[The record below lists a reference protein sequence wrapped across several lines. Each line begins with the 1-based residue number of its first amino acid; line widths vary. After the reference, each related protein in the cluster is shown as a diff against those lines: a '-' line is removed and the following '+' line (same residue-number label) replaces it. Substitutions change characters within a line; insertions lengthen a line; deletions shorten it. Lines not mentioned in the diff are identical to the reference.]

1 MIKGGPSVDNKEL
14 RSNDQPSTSRARKRA
29 SFTNWLRQV
38 LAKKQ
43 TRERILVVTSFFA
56 IVAILQ
62 INLVPANLD
71 VKLGE
76 PSPEE
81 IRAPREVIDAERT
94 QELQKEAA
102 DKAVREAEDELE
114 YQTIMT
120 RAGTEAETLVIEVF
134 NLIDIRRQDLEEQRA
149 KGDIPRQNLEE
160 TQGTLMGVAE
170 GFAEMPADD
179 LKTLL
184 LLPVEDYERIKK
196 SVRQILVTIETE
208 EKIGWQ
214 NLDKLRSGLDRFILS
229 YPLLPQDVKVVRSM
243 VSSMLFV
250 NLVKDEAK
258 LRQLQDKV
266 SKEVPPVKIKKG
278 ELIIREGDIITAE
291 DIQLLR
297 ELALIDNQG
306 NRVLMF
312 FSLSMFSLF
321 LIGIGLLYIYHFN
334 KKLLKQERQIYLL
347 ALVILTV
354 LAVAKALSL
363 SNVTAL
369 NYLIPLSFASII
381 LTILL
386 NPRTAW
392 VMSTLLCFLVG
403 IVVDFNLSYTIFY
416 FISGTASV
424 YCMINI
430 TQRKELIQRG
440 LILSGVNFLAV
451 ITLSLLFGNKNFL
464 HILGFAVTGAFN
476 GILSTALANGFLPFL
491 EHLFG
496 MTSALSLVEL
506 ANPNLPLLKRLLL
519 EAPGTYHHSI
529 IVGNLAEAAADVIGA
544 DSLLV
549 RVGAYYHDVGKLR
562 RPYFFIENQIAQDN
576 PHSKLSPNLSTLI
589 ITSHVRDG
597 VELAKS
603 YGVPENVID
612 LIEQHHGTDLV
623 RYFYQRASEKI
634 QEDKETLEE
643 SGFHYPGP
651 KPQTKEAAVVMLAD
665 SVEAAARAMGNP
677 SPARLEAMVSQVI
690 KERLES
696 GELDEANLTL
706 RDLDKIRTSFLKVLG
721 GIFHHRV
728 QYPEIV
734 KDTERKKASGNNR

>member
-1 MIKGGPSVDNKEL
+1 MDNKEL
-14 RSNDQPSTSRARKRA
+14 RSNDQPSTSRAKKKVNFA
-29 SFTNWLRQV
+29 NWLRQA

-43 TRERILVVTSFFA
+43 IRERILIASSFFA

-62 INLVPANLD
+62 INLVPENLD

-76 PSPEE
+76 PSPEN
-81 IRAPREVIDAERT
+81 IYAPRAVIDAERT

-102 DKAVREAEDELE
+102 DRAVRQAEDELE
-114 YQTIMT
+114 YQTILT
-120 RAGTEAETLVIEVF
+120 RAGTEAETLVTEVF
-134 NLIDIRRQDLEEQRA
+134 NLVDLKRQELEELRA
-149 KGDIPRQNLEE
+149 DGDLPRQSLEE
-160 TQGTLMGVAE
+160 LQQTLMEVAE

-179 LKTLL
+179 LEALL
-184 LLPVEDYERIKK
+184 LLPAEDYERIKK
-196 SVRQILVTIETE
+196 SIRQIFVTIETE
-208 EKIGWQ
+208 QKIGWQ
-214 NLDKLRSGLDRFILS
+214 NLDKLRSGLDRFILN
-229 YPLLPQDVKVVRSM
+229 YPLLPRDIKVVRST
-243 VSSMLFV
+243 VNAMLFV
-250 NLVKDEAK
+250 NLVKDETK
-258 LRQLQDKV
+258 LSQLKEKV
-266 SKEVPPVKIKKG
+266 SKDVPPVIIQKG
-278 ELIIREGDIITAE
+278 DLVIREGDIITAE

-306 NRVLMF
+306 NRILMF
-312 FSLSMFSLF
+312 FSLSMISLF

-347 ALVILTV
+347 ALVILTT

-386 NPRTAW
+386 NPRTSW
-392 VMSTLLCFLVG
+392 VMSTLLCFLMG
-403 IVVDFNLSYTIFY
+403 IVVDFNLSYAIFY
-416 FISGTASV
+416 FISGTASI

-451 ITLSLLFGNKNFL
+451 ITLSLLFRNKNIL
-464 HILGFAVTGAFN
+464 HVFGFAVTGAFN

-496 MTSALSLVEL
+496 VTSALSLLEL

-529 IVGNLAEAAADVIGA
+529 IVGNLAEAAADAIGA

-603 YGVPENVID
+603 YGVPESVID

-677 SPARLEAMVSQVI
+677 SSARLEAMVSQVI

-706 RDLDKIRTSFLKVLG
+706 RDLNKVRTAFLKVLG
-721 GIFHHRV
+721 GIFHHRI
-728 QYPEIV
+728 QYPEIA

>member
-1 MIKGGPSVDNKEL
+1 MDNKEL
-14 RSNDQPSTSRARKRA
+14 RSNDQPSTSRAKKKMA
-29 SFTNWLRQV
+29 FTNWLRQA

-43 TRERILVVTSFFA
+43 IRERILIATSFFA

-62 INLVPANLD
+62 INLVPENLD

-76 PSPEE
+76 PSPEN
-81 IRAPREVIDAERT
+81 IYAPRAVIDAERT

-102 DKAVREAEDELE
+102 DKAVRQAEDELE
-114 YQTIMT
+114 YQTILT
-120 RAGTEAETLVIEVF
+120 RAGTEAETLVTEVF
-134 NLIDIRRQDLEEQRA
+134 NLVDIKRQDLEELRA
-149 KGDIPRQNLEE
+149 DGGIPRQNLEE
-160 TQGTLMGVAE
+160 MQRTLMEVSE

-179 LKTLL
+179 LETLL
-184 LLPVEDYERIKK
+184 LLPAEDYERIKK
-196 SVRQILVTIETE
+196 SIRQIFVTIETE
-208 EKIGWQ
+208 QKIGWQ
-214 NLDKLRSGLDRFILS
+214 NMDKLRSGLDRFILS
-229 YPLLPQDVKVVRSM
+229 YPLLPRDIKVVRST
-243 VSSMLFV
+243 VNAMLFV
-250 NLVKDEAK
+250 NLVKDETK
-258 LRQLQDKV
+258 LSQLKEKV
-266 SKEVPPVKIKKG
+266 SKDVPPVIIQKG
-278 ELIIREGDIITAE
+278 DLVIREGDIITAE

-306 NRVLMF
+306 NRILMF
-312 FSLSMFSLF
+312 FSLSMISLF

-347 ALVILTV
+347 ALVILTT

-363 SNVTAL
+363 SNVTSL

-386 NPRTAW
+386 NPRTSW
-392 VMSTLLCFLVG
+392 VMSTLLCFLMG

-416 FISGTASV
+416 FISGTASI

-451 ITLSLLFGNKNFL
+451 ITLSLLFRNKNFL
-464 HILGFAVTGAFN
+464 HVFGFAVTGAFN

-496 MTSALSLVEL
+496 VTSALSLLEL

-529 IVGNLAEAAADVIGA
+529 IVGNLAEAAADAIGA

-603 YGVPENVID
+603 YGVPESVID
-612 LIEQHHGTDLV
+612 IIEQHHGTDLV

-677 SPARLEAMVSQVI
+677 SSARLEAMVSQVI

-706 RDLDKIRTSFLKVLG
+706 RDLNKIRTAFLKVLG
-721 GIFHHRV
+721 GIFHHRI
-728 QYPEIV
+728 QYPEIA

>member
-1 MIKGGPSVDNKEL
+1 MDNKEL
-14 RSNDQPSTSRARKRA
+14 RSNDQPSTNRARKRV

-38 LAKKQ
+38 LVKKQ

-76 PSPEE
+76 PSPED
-81 IRAPREVIDAERT
+81 IHAPREVIDAERT

-102 DKAVREAEDELE
+102 DKAVREAENELE

-134 NLIDIRRQDLEEQRA
+134 NLIDRSRQDLEEQRA
-149 KGDIPRQNLEE
+149 KGDLSRQNLEE
-160 TQGTLMGVAE
+160 AQGALMGVAE

-196 SVRQILVTIETE
+196 SVRQIFVTIETE

-278 ELIIREGDIITAE
+278 ELIIREGDMITAE

-306 NRVLMF
+306 NRVLIF

-321 LIGIGLLYIYHFN
+321 LIGIGLLYIYHFD
-334 KKLLKQERQIYLL
+334 KKLLKQERQLYLL

-354 LAVAKALSL
+354 LAVAKGLSL

-386 NPRTAW
+386 DPKTAW
-392 VMSTLLCFLVG
+392 VMSTLLSFLVG
-403 IVVDFNLSYTIFY
+403 IIVDFNLSYAIFY
-416 FISGTASV
+416 FVSGTASV

-451 ITLSLLFGNKNFL
+451 ITLNLLFGNKNFL
-464 HILGFAVTGAFN
+464 SMLGFAVTGAFN

-529 IVGNLAEAAADVIGA
+529 IVGNLAEAAADAIGA

-603 YGVPENVID
+603 YGVPEMVID

-677 SPARLEAMVSQVI
+677 SSARLEAMVSQVI

-734 KDTERKKASGNNR
+734 KETERKKASGNNR

>member
-1 MIKGGPSVDNKEL
+1 MDNKEL
-14 RSNDQPSTSRARKRA
+14 RANDQPSASRARKRA
-29 SFTNWLRQV
+29 SFSNWIRQILV
-38 LAKKQ
+38 KKQ

-76 PSPEE
+76 PSPEN
-81 IRAPREVIDAERT
+81 IYAPREVIDAERT

-102 DKAVREAEDELE
+102 EKAVREAENELE

-120 RAGTEAETLVIEVF
+120 RAGTEAETLVIEVY
-134 NLIDIRRQDLEEQRA
+134 NLIDRSRQELEKQRV
-149 KGDIPRQNLEE
+149 KGELSQENLDEVKRN
-160 TQGTLMGVAE
+160 LMEVAE
-170 GFAEMPADD
+170 GFAELPTDD
-179 LKTLL
+179 IKTLL

-196 SVRQILVTIETE
+196 SVRQIFVTIETE

-229 YPLLPQDVKVVRSM
+229 YPLLPQDVKVVRSL

-321 LIGIGLLYIYHFN
+321 LIGIGLLYIYHFD

-354 LAVAKALSL
+354 LAVAKGLSV
-363 SNVTAL
+363 SKVMAL

-386 NPRTAW
+386 DPRTAW
-392 VMSTLLCFLVG
+392 VMSTLLSFLVG
-403 IVVDFNLSYTIFY
+403 IIIDFNLSFAIFY
-416 FISGTASV
+416 FVSGTASV

-440 LILSGVNFLAV
+440 LILSGANFLAV

-464 HILGFAVTGAFN
+464 YILGFAVTGAFN

-529 IVGNLAEAAADVIGA
+529 IVGNLAEAAADAIGA

-603 YGVPENVID
+603 YGVPEVVID

>member
-1 MIKGGPSVDNKEL
+1 MDNKEL
-14 RSNDQPSTSRARKRA
+14 RSNDQPSTSRAKKKVNFA
-29 SFTNWLRQV
+29 NWLRQA

-43 TRERILVVTSFFA
+43 IRERILIATSFFA

-62 INLVPANLD
+62 INLVPENLD

-76 PSPEE
+76 PSPEN
-81 IRAPREVIDAERT
+81 IYAPRAVIDAERT

-102 DKAVREAEDELE
+102 DRAVRQAEDELE
-114 YQTIMT
+114 YQTILT
-120 RAGTEAETLVIEVF
+120 RAGTEAETLVTEVF
-134 NLIDIRRQDLEEQRA
+134 NLVDLKRQELEELRA
-149 KGDIPRQNLEE
+149 DGDLPRQSLEE
-160 TQGTLMGVAE
+160 LQRTLMEVAE
-170 GFAEMPADD
+170 GFAEMPVDD
-179 LKTLL
+179 LETLL
-184 LLPVEDYERIKK
+184 LLPAEDYERIKK
-196 SVRQILVTIETE
+196 SIRQIFVTIETE
-208 EKIGWQ
+208 QKIGWQ
-214 NLDKLRSGLDRFILS
+214 NLDRLRSGLDRFILS
-229 YPLLPQDVKVVRSM
+229 YPLLPRDIKVVRST
-243 VSSMLFV
+243 VNAMLFV
-250 NLVKDEAK
+250 NLVKDETK
-258 LRQLQDKV
+258 LSQLKEKV
-266 SKEVPPVKIKKG
+266 SKDVPPVIIQKG
-278 ELIIREGDIITAE
+278 DLVIREGDIITAE

-306 NRVLMF
+306 NRILMF
-312 FSLSMFSLF
+312 FSLSMISLF

-347 ALVILTV
+347 ALVILTT

-386 NPRTAW
+386 NPRTSW
-392 VMSTLLCFLVG
+392 VMSTLLCFLMG
-403 IVVDFNLSYTIFY
+403 IVVDFNLSYAIFY
-416 FISGTASV
+416 FISGTASI

-451 ITLSLLFGNKNFL
+451 ITLSLLFRNKNIL
-464 HILGFAVTGAFN
+464 HVFGFAVTGAFN

-496 MTSALSLVEL
+496 VTSALSLLEL

-529 IVGNLAEAAADVIGA
+529 IVGNLAEAAADAIGA

-603 YGVPENVID
+603 YGVPESVID

-677 SPARLEAMVSQVI
+677 SSARLEAMVSQVI

-706 RDLDKIRTSFLKVLG
+706 RDLNKVKTAFLKVLG
-721 GIFHHRV
+721 GIFHHRI
-728 QYPEIV
+728 QYPEIA

>member
-1 MIKGGPSVDNKEL
+1 MIKGGSSMDNKEL
-14 RSNDQPSTSRARKRA
+14 RANDQPSASRARKRA
-29 SFTNWLRQV
+29 SFSNWIRQILV
-38 LAKKQ
+38 KKQ

-76 PSPEE
+76 PSPEN
-81 IRAPREVIDAERT
+81 IYAPREVIDAERT

-102 DKAVREAEDELE
+102 EKAVREAENELE

-120 RAGTEAETLVIEVF
+120 RAGTEAETLVIEVY
-134 NLIDIRRQDLEEQRA
+134 NLIDRSRQELEKQRV
-149 KGDIPRQNLEE
+149 KGELSQENLEE
-160 TQGTLMGVAE
+160 VKRNLMEVAE
-170 GFAEMPADD
+170 GFAELPTDD
-179 LKTLL
+179 IKTLL

-196 SVRQILVTIETE
+196 SVRQIFVTIETE

-229 YPLLPQDVKVVRSM
+229 YPLLPQDVKVVRSL

-321 LIGIGLLYIYHFN
+321 LIGIGLLYIYHFD

-354 LAVAKALSL
+354 LAVAKGLSV
-363 SNVTAL
+363 SKVMAL

-386 NPRTAW
+386 DPRTAW
-392 VMSTLLCFLVG
+392 VMSTLLSFLVG
-403 IVVDFNLSYTIFY
+403 IIIDFNLSFAIFY
-416 FISGTASV
+416 FVSGTASV

-440 LILSGVNFLAV
+440 LILSGANFLAV

-464 HILGFAVTGAFN
+464 YILGFAVTGAFN

-529 IVGNLAEAAADVIGA
+529 IVGNLAEAAADAIGA

-603 YGVPENVID
+603 YGVPEVVID